1 MNNKILKQPKIGESI
16 MSKKSK
22 NQTELQRYED
32 LGNSSAVP
40 MKSRDILRR
49 KIGWTVIG
57 VAGVSVA
64 MLFAGLFFGQRKQ
77 NKELTQENHSLWEKT
92 LNNCKEL
99 GEAHSTVSYVSA
111 QRDMYKSELEDC
123 RGNYAPKAPA
133 KPAPQPVV
141 KKVAPQPKK
150 PVAKPQPKP
159 APAPVV
165 KYEPVIIRDTVRD
178 TLKQEPVIVRDTVVY
193 SAPRPVVMDTVVR
206 PSVPVSNNAGTGAV
220 SFKASFRNKM
230 ASDAKCR

>member
-16 MSKKSK
+16 MSRNSFTKWSDSKKK
-22 NQTELQRYED
+22 
-32 LGNSSAVP
+32 P
-40 MKSRDILRR
+40 MDEVAAQKVKARDKVCR
-49 KIGWTVIG
+49 KIGWTSIG
-57 VAGVSVA
+57 IAGVGLVV
-64 MLFAGLFFGQRKQ
+64 LFAGLFFGQRKK
-77 NKELTQENHSLWEKT
+77 NKELTHQNYLLWEKS
-92 LNNCKEL
+92 LNSCKEL
-99 GEAHSTVSYVSA
+99 GEAHSMISYVSA

-123 RGNYAPKAPA
+123 RENCAPKAPA

-150 PVAKPQPKP
+150 PVAKPQPQPKP
-159 APAPVV
+159 AAAPVV
-165 KYEPVIIRDTVRD
+165 KYEPVIIRDT
-178 TLKQEPVIVRDTVVY
+178 VRDTVVY

-206 PSVPVSNNAGTGAV
+206 PSEPVSNDSGSGAF